1 MVENELSVRE
11 RVLMVLRGETP
22 RHLPFVTRLETW
34 FTAHQRSHTLPKKFS
49 HMTLDEIHRAV
60 GVGRLKFTVPYKYR
74 LKGVEV
80 HTTFN
85 GEDLTHQ
92 TDPVVENFPGLW
104 DLVPTDRAG
113 TTHTEVV
120 TPVGRL
126 SLTHMLLEEGV
137 YNGTDPYLKEHLI
150 KNEADLRVVEYILER
165 AEFIPSFEKIRAEEA
180 QLGGGG
186 LLVPLLQRIPFQQIL
201 LEYLGEM
208 ELFYALHDN
217 PSFVHC
223 LLKLLDGQ
231 LLDALAGL
239 AGLEVP
245 YVEFPDN
252 LHGLMTN
259 PKLFRD
265 YCLPAYQ
272 KYTDI
277 LHRQG
282 KHVGSHTDGDIRLL
296 LGLLGESGLDVCE
309 SVSPAPLTSF
319 TFREANQTWR
329 GRPLLWGG
337 IPTPILEEKT
347 SEVDFHAYLDD
358 LLSAIDQPLI
368 LGLVD
373 LFLRHNS
380 IERVEFIAKEVER
393 MDISQRPQ
401 WSERRLI

>member
-1 MVENELSVRE
+1 
-11 RVLMVLRGETP
+11 MVLRGEIP
-22 RHLPFVTRLETW
+22 RRLPFVTRLETW
-34 FTAHQRSHTLPKKFS
+34 YTAHQRTQTLPEEFTG
-49 HMTLDEIHRAV
+49 MTLDQVHQAV

-74 LKGVEV
+74 LNGLEV
-80 HTTFN
+80 RATFN
-85 GEDLTHQ
+85 GKELARL

-113 TTHTEVV
+113 TTHTELI

-126 SLTHMLLEEGV
+126 NITHTLLEEGV
-137 YNGTDPYLKEHLI
+137 YNGTDPYLMEHLI
-150 KNEADLRVVEYILER
+150 KDEADFKVVEYILER
-165 AEFIPSFEKIRAEEA
+165 AEFIPAFEKIKAEET

-208 ELFYALHDN
+208 NLFYALHDN
-217 PSFVHC
+217 PRMVQR
-223 LLKLLDGQ
+223 LLD
-231 LLDALAGL
+231 LLDRQM
-239 AGLEVP
+239 LESLERLSDLDVP

-259 PKLFRD
+259 PKLFQE

-272 KYTDI
+272 EYTDI

-282 KHVGSHTDGDIRLL
+282 KKAGSHTDGDIRSL
-296 LGLLGESGLDVCE
+296 LGLLVESGLDVCE

-319 TFREANQTWR
+319 TFQEVNQAWR
-329 GRPLLWGG
+329 GKPLLWGG
-337 IPTPILEEKT
+337 LPTPVLEEHI
-347 SEVDFHAYLDD
+347 SEPEFQAYIDH
-358 LLSAIDQPLI
+358 LLAAIDQPMI

-380 IERVEFIAKEVER
+380 IERVKTIA
-393 MDISQRPQ
+393 
-401 WSERRLI
+401 RRLQDLDVPSRMNLSSGKHS

>member
-1 MVENELSVRE
+1 MVANELSMRE
-11 RVLMVLRGETP
+11 RVLMVLEGQTP
-22 RHLPFVTRLETW
+22 PHLPFVTRLETW
-34 FTAHQRSHTLPKKFS
+34 YTAHQRSRTLPENYQG
-49 HMTLDEIHRAV
+49 MTLDELHRAV

-80 HTTFN
+80 HATFN
-85 GEDLTHQ
+85 GAELTRQ
-92 TDPVVENFPGLW
+92 IDPVVENFPGLW

-113 TTHTEVV
+113 TTHTELI

-126 SLTHMLLEEGV
+126 SLTHMLLEDGV

-165 AEFIPSFEKIRAEEA
+165 AEFVPAFEKIKAEEA

-186 LLVPLLQRIPFQQIL
+186 LLVPLLQRIPFQQVL

-208 ELFYALHDN
+208 DLFYALHDN
-217 PSFVHC
+217 PALVRR
-223 LLKLLDGQ
+223 LLELLDMQ
-231 LLDALAGL
+231 MLNAVECLAPLD
-239 AGLEVP
+239 VP

-272 KYTDI
+272 KYTEI

-282 KHVGSHTDGDIRLL
+282 KKVGSHTDGDIRLL
-296 LGLLGESGLDVCE
+296 LGLLVESGLDVCE

-319 TFREANQTWR
+319 TFREANQIWR
-329 GRPLLWGG
+329 GKPLLWGG
-337 IPTPILEEKT
+337 LPTPILEQKT
-347 SEVDFHAYLDD
+347 SEVEFQTYLND
-358 LLSAIDQPLI
+358 LLAAIDQPMI

-380 IERVEFIAKEVER
+380 IERVKTIA
-393 MDISQRPQ
+393 
-401 WSERRLI
+401 RRLEELDLPGRMYLVSGRLP